1 MLDEKY
7 KKKLIEIIEKYISD
21 SKIYLFGSRAKGR
34 HRETSDVDISIDAG
48 KELSSNLLY
57 KIKDEI
63 EESNIPYFV
72 DVVDFNYV
80 SDEMKNQILKNGI
93 LWKS

>member
-7 KKKLIEIIEKYISD
+7 KIKLIAIIEKYLPG

-34 HRETSDVDISIDAG
+34 CRETSDVDISIDVG
-48 KELSSNLLY
+48 KKINSRLLY

-72 DVVDFNYV
+72 DVVDFNNV
-80 SDEMKNQILKNGI
+80 SEKMKEQILQGSV
-93 LWKS
+93 L